1 MLVIRNSLI
10 IGITFVGIILIII
23 NVYEVKQYGTR
34 YQWFMAVCFLIL
46 IEYTLKLFQKVI
58 KS

>member
-10 IGITFVGIILIII
+10 IGITFVGIILLLV
-23 NVYEVKQYGTR
+23 NVYEVKDYGTR

-46 IEYTLKLFQKVI
+46 IEYTLRLFQKVI